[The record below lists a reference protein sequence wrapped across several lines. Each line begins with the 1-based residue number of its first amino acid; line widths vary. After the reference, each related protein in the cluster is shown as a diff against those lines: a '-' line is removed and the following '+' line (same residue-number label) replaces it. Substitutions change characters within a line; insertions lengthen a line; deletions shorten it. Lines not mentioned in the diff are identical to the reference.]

1 MPGYRHLLRTPE
13 FTPLLLLNSAQVAAQ
28 TVGSLALGTLVFN
41 STRSPLLAA
50 LAMFGPA
57 LAQVLGAATLL
68 RAADRLPPRATLA
81 GLALLFAAGTALQAV
96 PALPEWAL
104 FGLLLVLGMAGA
116 LGGGVRYGLLSEL
129 LPGDRYPLGRAALN
143 VANGLLQVC
152 GFAVGG
158 VLTTVLTPR
167 QTLLLGAA
175 LHLTGAVA
183 ALLGLSRRAP
193 RAAAGHRGVPT
204 ARLLTDRARRSVYLA
219 LWVPNGLIVGCESLF
234 LPYAPQH
241 AGLLLSAAAAGM
253 LLGDAVVGR
262 FLTPRSR
269 ARLGVPLNLLL
280 AAPYLLFAVHPPLAL
295 ALTAAAVASVGYAS
309 ALPLQEQLLARTPA
323 AGHGQ
328 ALGLQSAGMGTAQS
342 LSAALAG
349 ALAEHAGPAL
359 AITLLAAGSLAV
371 TSLLV
376 PGLSNRPHR
385 LSNRPDRPANR
396 PHRLSKR
403 PVSGPR

>member
-1 MPGYRHLLRTPE
+1 MPSYRNLFRTPE
-13 FTPLLLLNSAQVAAQ
+13 FTPLFLLNSAQVAAQ

-41 STRSPLLAA
+41 STGSPLLAA
-50 LAMFGPA
+50 LAMFGSA

-81 GLALLFAAGTALQAV
+81 GLSLLFAAGTALQAA
-96 PALPEWAL
+96 PGLPEWAL

-129 LPGDRYPLGRAALN
+129 LPGDQYPLGRAALN

-158 VLTTVLTPR
+158 VLTAVLTPG

-175 LHLTGAVA
+175 LHLTGAIA
-183 ALLGLSRRAP
+183 ALLGLSRRTP
-193 RAAAGHRGVPT
+193 RAAAGHGGVPT
-204 ARLLTDRARRSVYLA
+204 ARLLADRARRSVYLA

-234 LPYAPQH
+234 LPYAPRQ

-262 FLTPRSR
+262 FLTPRLR
-269 ARLGVPLNLLL
+269 ARLGIPLNLLL

-295 ALTAAAVASVGYAS
+295 ALMTAAVASVGYAA

-323 AGHGQ
+323 TGHGQ
-328 ALGLQSAGMGTAQS
+328 ALGLHSAGMGTAQG

-349 ALAEHAGPAL
+349 AVAEHAGPAV
-359 AITLLAAGSLAV
+359 AIALLAAGSLAV
-371 TSLLV
+371 TSVLA
-376 PGLSNRPHR
+376 PGLA
-385 LSNRPDRPANR
+385 DRPR
-396 PHRLSKR
+396 
-403 PVSGPR
+403 

>member
-1 MPGYRHLLRTPE
+1 MPSYRNLFRTPE
-13 FTPLLLLNSAQVAAQ
+13 FTPLFLLNSAQVAAQ

-41 STRSPLLAA
+41 STGSPLLAA

-57 LAQVLGAATLL
+57 LAQVLGAATL

-81 GLALLFAAGTALQAV
+81 GLSLLFAAGTALQAA
-96 PALPEWAL
+96 PGLPEWAL

-129 LPGDRYPLGRAALN
+129 LPGDQYPLGRAALN

-158 VLTTVLTPR
+158 VLTAVLTPG

-175 LHLTGAVA
+175 LHLTGAIA
-183 ALLGLSRRAP
+183 ALLGLSRRTP
-193 RAAAGHRGVPT
+193 RAAAGHGGVPT
-204 ARLLTDRARRSVYLA
+204 ARLLADRARRSVYLA

-234 LPYAPQH
+234 LPYAPRQ

-262 FLTPRSR
+262 FLTPRLR
-269 ARLGVPLNLLL
+269 ARLGIPLNLLL

-295 ALTAAAVASVGYAS
+295 ALMTAAVASVGYAA

-323 AGHGQ
+323 TGHGQ
-328 ALGLQSAGMGTAQS
+328 ALGLHSAGMGTAQG

-349 ALAEHAGPAL
+349 AVAEHAGPAV
-359 AITLLAAGSLAV
+359 AIALLAAGSLAV
-371 TSLLV
+371 TSVLA
-376 PGLSNRPHR
+376 PGLA
-385 LSNRPDRPANR
+385 DRPR
-396 PHRLSKR
+396 
-403 PVSGPR
+403 